1 MKQQYT
7 PGPWRW
13 EFNEKSKDINL
24 VGGKTIYDLTVM
36 DFVRYG
42 MGGAQPRFNIDHGQD
57 LQLMHKA
64 SEMGVIVKGRE
75 HHANWFKDINHPDAK
90 LISSA
95 PELLEA
101 LQSTLA
107 LINSTFKA
115 NGWDCDEY
123 QEVIKGREVVKKALG
138 LS

>member
-1 MKQQYT
+1 MSNQKYT
-7 PGPWRW
+7 PSPWRW
-13 EFNEKSKDINL
+13 EFNEKSKEINL
-24 VGGKTIYDLTVM
+24 VGGRVRYDLTVM

-42 MGGAQPRFNIDHGQD
+42 MGGAQPRFNIDHGYD

-90 LISSA
+90 LIAAA

-101 LQSTLA
+101 LMECVKLPYTTGDVYDKAKLA
-107 LINSTFKA
+107 IN
-115 NGWDCDEY
+115 
-123 QEVIKGREVVKKALG
+123 KALG
-138 LS
+138 L